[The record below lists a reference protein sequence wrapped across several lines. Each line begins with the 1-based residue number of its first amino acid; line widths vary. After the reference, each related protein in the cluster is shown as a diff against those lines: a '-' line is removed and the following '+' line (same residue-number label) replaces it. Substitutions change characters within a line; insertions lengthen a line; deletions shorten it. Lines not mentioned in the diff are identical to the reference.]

1 VLLHRFGG
9 ALVLILSTV
18 GTLCC
23 VGGVA
28 GIWVFHQTVSERV
41 ENVFTRLDVGLQRA
55 SVANQNL
62 QRAVGRARADV
73 AEVGK
78 EAGDLGQGGEKGGR
92 ASRTVRTLLQ
102 QKVGPN
108 VEELGGRLAALSDA
122 AVVVSSLL
130 ESFQELPR
138 SWVGRIEP
146 GILEG
151 WGEEVQQLSTRLRR
165 LEAVVTGGD
174 KEAGAQQLAA
184 TTSQVDLVLQ
194 RCQAKV
200 DDWESNLD
208 AAREEMG
215 RVRPKIAGWLTLT
228 AIAVTVLLVWVAAG
242 QVSLFVH
249 ALRWSR
255 GHSGGAPDASG
266 AILGHRP

>member
-1 VLLHRFGG
+1 V
-9 ALVLILSTV
+9 
-18 GTLCC
+18 
-23 VGGVA
+23 
-28 GIWVFHQTVSERV
+28 GIWVFHQTASERV
-41 ENVFTRLDVGLQRA
+41 ENVFTRLDLGLQRA

-78 EAGDLGQGGEKGGR
+78 ESGDLGQGGEKGGR
-92 ASRTVRTLLQ
+92 ASRTVRALLQ

-108 VEELGGRLAALSDA
+108 VEELGGRLATLSDA

-138 SWVGRIEP
+138 RWAGRIEP
-146 GILEG
+146 GKLEG

-165 LEAVVTGGD
+165 LEAVVAGGD
-174 KEAGAQQLAA
+174 KETSGQELAA

-215 RVRPKIAGWLTLT
+215 WVRPKVAGGLTLT
-228 AIAVTVLLVWVAAG
+228 AIAVTVLLGWVAAG
-242 QVSLFVH
+242 QVSLFAH
-249 ALRWSR
+249 ALRWFR
-255 GHSGGAPDASG
+255 GHSGGVPDAPAKS
-266 AILGHRP
+266 R